1 MSTTS
6 SILQTRES
14 IEGEQERGLPFLF
27 PAESDSWLTA
37 LRIGLGLVVLLYVA
51 SLRGDWLYLFSGT
64 GKSLASRQ
72 LFEALLSTESPVS
85 PRLGWLVTLSRWFGI
100 QESAALYG
108 AWGLLLVAS
117 LCLIFG
123 LFSRFAAIVAWLLH
137 LAAANSGG
145 PLTYGFDNFTTIGL
159 FYLMIAPLPDRWS
172 LDRWWHSSTCADTHV
187 LGFHRRLLQVHLC
200 LVYFFSGLTKSF
212 GAGWWNG
219 NNVWYALTLPSYAMW
234 PVSWVAKLAP
244 VLPAIG
250 ILVFALELSYPFL
263 IWPKRTRYFVLTA
276 ICALHGAIG
285 LFMGMWLFAF
295 VMLVLNLAAFGVP
308 ARLRLAA
315 VKV

>member
-6 SILQTRES
+6 SILQTQES
-14 IEGEQERGLPFLF
+14 IEREQQRRLPFLF
-27 PAESDSWLTA
+27 PAESDSWLAA
-37 LRIGLGLVVLLYVA
+37 LRIGLGLVVLLYA
-51 SLRGDWLYLFSGT
+51 ATLRGDWLYLFSGT
-64 GKSLASRQ
+64 GKGLASRQ
-72 LFEALLSTESPVS
+72 LFEALLSTQSPLA
-85 PRLGWLVTLSRWFGI
+85 PRLGWLVELSRWFGL
-100 QESAALYG
+100 QESTALYV
-108 AWGLLLVAS
+108 AWGLLLGAS

-123 LFSRFAAIVAWLLH
+123 FFSRAAAIVAWFLH

-172 LDRWWHSSTCADTHV
+172 LDRRWHSGSRADTHI

-219 NNVWYALTLPSYAMW
+219 DNAWYALTLPSYAQW
-234 PVSWVAKLAP
+234 PISWVAKLAP

-250 ILVFALELSYPFL
+250 IFVFALELSYPFL
-263 IWPKRTRYFVLTA
+263 IWSKRSRYFVLAA
-276 ICALHGAIG
+276 ICILHGATG
-285 LFMGMWLFAF
+285 LMMGMWLFTL

-308 ARLRLAA
+308 ARLRLTA